1 MLGYIFSSHRPA
13 ITKEEPVPPII
24 EYFSITKLHGY
35 KNVRLEFDE
44 LYKIMLSE
52 NGEGKTTIL
61 KIIDAT
67 LNGNIRKLREISFGG
82 IEIKFSSA
90 ATPIS
95 IMKTEL
101 EYDWESKAYKH
112 ISGRVSSEEL
122 SKIIDVVMAES
133 KFETVRRKI
142 SQLFEPHT
150 SLTEPK
156 STRIDSRY
164 PFSSMAIKDL
174 FDEKESLLL
183 DLRKMEFFQ
192 QIEENFKLKT
202 LYLPTYRRVEDLL
215 SSLNIDKE
223 KQGQDYIQFGLTDV
237 EEKLESIKKEILTS
251 SNDSMS
257 RINSEILT
265 RLVNGLTVNDEDR
278 SIITSNS
285 DSIELVLN
293 RFGRSLTPSDKSKI
307 ISLVKNK
314 AEVAK
319 KKNDTLVYFLSKM
332 YSAFFEQREKD
343 KALTRFSEICTKYFK
358 NKTMKY
364 DATSIS
370 VVITCPD
377 SDLPIKFGDLSS
389 GEKQIVSL
397 FSKLVLERD
406 NQYFILFDEPELSL
420 SVEWQKLLI
429 KDVIS
434 CDSCSMLLAMT
445 HSPFIFSG
453 LTQYTSDL
461 QSYFF
466 KELD

>member
-1 MLGYIFSSHRPA
+1 MA
-13 ITKEEPVPPII
+13 PII
-24 EYFSITKLHGY
+24 EYFTITKLHGY

-44 LYKIMLSE
+44 LYKILLSE
-52 NGEGKTTIL
+52 NGQGKTTIL

-67 LNGNIRKLREISFGG
+67 LNGKITKLREINFGS

-90 ATPIS
+90 AAPIS
-95 IMKTEL
+95 IMKAEM

-112 ISGRVSSEEL
+112 ISGRVSSDEL

-133 KFETVRRKI
+133 KFETVRKKI
-142 SQLFEPHT
+142 SQIFLPG
-150 SLTEPK
+150 S
-156 STRIDSRY
+156 STRPSHIDSRY
-164 PFSSMAIKDL
+164 PFSSIAIRDL

-183 DLRKMEFFQ
+183 DLKKMEFFQ
-192 QIEENFKLKT
+192 KIEEHFKLKT

-215 SSLNIDKE
+215 SSLNIDKD
-223 KQGQDYIQFGLTDV
+223 KQEQDYIQFGLTDV

-265 RLVNGLTVNDEDR
+265 RLVNGLTVNDQDR
-278 SIITSNS
+278 SIITSNA
-285 DSIELVLN
+285 DYIELVLN
-293 RFGRSLTPSDKSKI
+293 RFGRSLSPSDKSKI

-314 AEVAK
+314 SEVAK

-358 NKTMKY
+358 NKTMTY
-364 DATSIS
+364 DPTSIS
-370 VVITCPD
+370 VVITSPD
-377 SDLPIKFGDLSS
+377 SEFPIKFGELSS

-397 FSKLVLERD
+397 FSKLVLERG

-429 KDVIS
+429 KDVIG
-434 CDSCSMLLAMT
+434 CESCSMLLAMT

-453 LTQYTSDL
+453 LTEYTSDL
-461 QSYFF
+461 QSYFS
-466 KELD
+466 KELI

>member
-1 MLGYIFSSHRPA
+1 MA
-13 ITKEEPVPPII
+13 PII

-35 KNVRLEFDE
+35 KSVRLKFEE
-44 LYKIMLSE
+44 LYKILLSE

-67 LNGNIRKLREISFGG
+67 LNGNITRLREISFDS

-90 ATPIS
+90 STPIS
-95 IMKTEL
+95 IMKSEL
-101 EYDWESKAYKH
+101 EYDWESRAYKH

-122 SKIIDVVMAES
+122 SKIIDIVIEER
-133 KFETVRRKI
+133 KFETARQKI
-142 SQLFEPHT
+142 RQLFASHT
-150 SLTEPK
+150 SLSSSK
-156 STRIDSRY
+156 SSRIGSIY
-164 PFSSMAIKDL
+164 PFSSIALRDL
-174 FDEKESLLL
+174 FGEKESLLL

-192 QIEENFKLKT
+192 QIEEHFKIKT
-202 LYLPTYRRVEDLL
+202 LYLPTYRRIEDLL
-215 SSLNIDKE
+215 SSLNIDKD
-223 KQGQDYIQFGLTDV
+223 KQEQDYIQFGLTDV

-265 RLVNGLTVNDEDR
+265 RLVNGLTVNDQDR

-285 DSIELVLN
+285 DCIELVLN
-293 RFGRSLTPSDKSKI
+293 RFGRSLSPSDKSKI
-307 ISLVKNK
+307 ISLVINGT
-314 AEVAK
+314 EVAK

-343 KALTRFSEICTKYFK
+343 KALTRFSEICTKYFR
-358 NKTMKY
+358 NKTMTY
-364 DATSIS
+364 DPTSIS
-370 VVITCPD
+370 VIITSSD
-377 SDLPIKFGDLSS
+377 SGQPIKFGELSS

-429 KDVIS
+429 RDVID
-434 CDSCSMLLAMT
+434 CDSCSMLLVMT

-453 LTQYTSDL
+453 LTEYTSDL
-461 QSYFF
+461 QSYIF
-466 KELD
+466 KGLD